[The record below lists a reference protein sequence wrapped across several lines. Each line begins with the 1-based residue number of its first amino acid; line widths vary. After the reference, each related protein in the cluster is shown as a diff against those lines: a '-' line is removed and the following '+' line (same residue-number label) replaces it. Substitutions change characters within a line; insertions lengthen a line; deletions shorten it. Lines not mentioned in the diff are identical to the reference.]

1 MPRLPRPLVPL
12 MTLLLLLV
20 PVRAGATIAR
30 AVTFDEKVENAA
42 SIVLGKCVR
51 QEARWDD
58 AKKWILTY
66 STFEVEKA
74 YKGGSPGQLTIV
86 TPGGRVDNVAQEV
99 IGMPRFEEG
108 EDHVLFVR
116 NSQAGPTVL
125 YLEQGA
131 YKVEAGERGERRV
144 QPLTSNAVLVDSQR
158 GVAVAPERPRTLREF
173 ETNLRDTVTR
183 NRAQQMEL
191 AAKKKREESSIWNQ
205 LRRNSPLVL
214 LAIVGAALATWQLMK
229 RN

>member
-1 MPRLPRPLVPL
+1 MARLPRPLVPML
-12 MTLLLLLV
+12 TLVLLLV
-20 PVRAGATIAR
+20 PVRAGATISR
-30 AVTFDEKVENAA
+30 AVPFDEKVENAA

-51 QEARWDD
+51 QETRWDD

-66 STFEVEKA
+66 STFQVEKA
-74 YKGGSPGQLTIV
+74 YKGGSTGQITIV
-86 TPGGRVDNVAQEV
+86 TPGGRVDDVAQEV
-99 IGMPRFEEG
+99 IGMPRFQEG

-125 YLEQGA
+125 YLELGA
-131 YKVEAGERGERRV
+131 YRVEKADRGERRV
-144 QPLTSNAVLVDSQR
+144 QPLSSNAVLVDSQR

-173 ETNLRDTVTR
+173 ETNVRDTVER
-183 NRAQQMEL
+183 GRAQQMEL
-191 AAKKKREESSIWNQ
+191 AAKKKEESSLWNQ

-214 LAIVGAALATWQLMK
+214 LALVGAALATWQLMK

>member
-1 MPRLPRPLVPL
+1 MARLPRPLVPL
-12 MTLLLLLV
+12 MTLLLLLF

-42 SIVLGKCVR
+42 SIVLGKCIR
-51 QEARWDD
+51 QETRWDD

-66 STFEVEKA
+66 STFQVEKA
-74 YKGGSPGQLTIV
+74 YKGGSTGQITIV
-86 TPGGRVDNVAQEV
+86 TPGGRVDDVAQEV
-99 IGMPRFEEG
+99 IGMPRFQEG

-116 NSQAGPTVL
+116 NSQVGPTVL

-131 YKVEAGERGERRV
+131 YRVEAGERGERRV
-144 QPLTSNAVLVDSQR
+144 QPLVSNAVLVDSQR
-158 GVAVAPERPRTLREF
+158 GVAVAPERPRSLREF
-173 ETNLRDTVTR
+173 ETTVTQTVAR
-183 NRAQQMEL
+183 GRQQQMEL
-191 AAKKKREESSIWNQ
+191 AARKKQEESSLWNQ

-214 LAIVGAALATWQLMK
+214 LALVGAALATWQLMK

>member
-1 MPRLPRPLVPL
+1 M
-12 MTLLLLLV
+12 
-20 PVRAGATIAR
+20 
-30 AVTFDEKVENAA
+30 
-42 SIVLGKCVR
+42 
-51 QEARWDD
+51 
-58 AKKWILTY
+58 
-66 STFEVEKA
+66 EKA
-74 YKGGSPGQLTIV
+74 YKGAAAGQITIV

-99 IGMPRFEEG
+99 IGMPRFQEG

-131 YKVEAGERGERRV
+131 YRVEGGERGERRV
-144 QPLTSNAVLVDSQR
+144 QPLVSNAVLVDSQR
-158 GVAVAPERPRTLREF
+158 GVAVAPERKRTLREF
-173 ETNLRDTVTR
+173 ETTVRDTVAR

-191 AAKKKREESSIWNQ
+191 AAKKKEDESSLWNQ

-214 LAIVGAALATWQLMK
+214 LALVGAALATWQLMK